1 LTQVRLLL
9 ALSFQHRHQNQERE
23 IMIKPIA
30 TAFAALL
37 ISVSAF
43 AQTASVPVKDFDVYV
58 DTPTG
63 FVFVKLPTG
72 WKFVARIDDADM
84 NRLPGT
90 VLTSLLAPD
99 ADGTVMAR
107 QGGEQAKP

>member
-1 LTQVRLLL
+1 
-9 ALSFQHRHQNQERE
+9 
-23 IMIKPIA
+23 MIKPIA

-37 ISVSAF
+37 IGASAF

-63 FVFVKLPTG
+63 FVFVKLPAG
-72 WKFVARIDDADM
+72 WKFVARVDSAELSH
-84 NRLPGT
+84 LPGT
-90 VLTSLLAPD
+90 VLTSLLPPD
-99 ADGTVMAR
+99 TEATVVAR